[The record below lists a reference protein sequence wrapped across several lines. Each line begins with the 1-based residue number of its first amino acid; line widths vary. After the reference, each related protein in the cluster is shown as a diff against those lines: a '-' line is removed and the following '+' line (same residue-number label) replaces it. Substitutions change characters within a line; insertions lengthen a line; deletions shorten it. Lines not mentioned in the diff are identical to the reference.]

1 MLPRGFVFY
10 ISYYFAFSVAWLLG
24 GCWVGCWVAACGCCV
39 GCFVVAAWVV
49 AQAAVWL
56 LCVAWQIGWAASP
69 FELSNYRI
77 IESSISRILDF
88 SNPRSLDPLDLS
100 NHRFL
105 DPSISRPLESS
116 IPRSLN
122 LSPPGFFDFSTLL
135 SSFPPCTIR
144 CKYTN
149 KFPYNHPFPP

>member
-1 MLPRGFVFY
+1 MSAIIVWLLCGCCVWLLRVVAACGCCVV
-10 ISYYFAFSVAWLLG
+10 AAWVVAWLLG

-105 DPSISRPLESS
+105 DP
-116 IPRSLN
+116 
-122 LSPPGFFDFSTLL
+122 
-135 SSFPPCTIR
+135 
-144 CKYTN
+144 
-149 KFPYNHPFPP
+149 